1 MLGRAM
7 RVREIHESNLIEDAG
22 FETLAETNRALQAT
36 PENIEQAIHH
46 YTVLTAVKQDQR
58 VLDVV
63 GLHAAK
69 LFAQDMAQFRDRPI
83 TESDIRSL
91 HKLTMGDHYMAG
103 RYKIF
108 QNAIAGKEKEHTTAL
123 PILTTMAMRDLVDWL
138 DSVQVQ
144 DNSPL
149 LLAAVAHA
157 WLAHI
162 HPFDDG
168 NGRVSRLIANMILG
182 QAALPPLIISKSLD
196 RKQYYDSLSTSDE
209 GGDLAPLI
217 RLFIR
222 IMKRGLSEMRE
233 PGFARRLFEDDLKS
247 RALAGYETWCMAFN
261 SWLALLAAQ
270 LRLRDLDFDITGT
283 IDQTTYQW
291 LTRPLPPGREEERR
305 EYYAN
310 WFLIGSITDPSR
322 ENCDTKVSVIVRR
335 PNKLARHANGL
346 PVIQLFIERSGYWL
360 GGEYMPWRGACV
372 REILVMPG
380 SPGRVYVYMDNLG
393 KRRMGE
399 PDDAADYV
407 SGYIAS
413 DYRRAFGS

>member
-1 MLGRAM
+1 MGDYSLQQMQEALSGSPYSIPTDSESRAAIQEMLHLLQLLDKEAVGVQEKLARDLGRMLGRAM

-291 LTRPLPPGREEERR
+291 LTHPLPPGRE
-305 EYYAN
+305 
-310 WFLIGSITDPSR
+310 
-322 ENCDTKVSVIVRR
+322 
-335 PNKLARHANGL
+335 
-346 PVIQLFIERSGYWL
+346 
-360 GGEYMPWRGACV
+360 RGAT
-372 REILVMPG
+372 RILRQLV
-380 SPGRVYVYMDNLG
+380 SDRVNHRSVTRKLRYGRVALPG
-393 KRRMGE
+393 
-399 PDDAADYV
+399 ATAQ
-407 SGYIAS
+407 
-413 DYRRAFGS
+413 